1 MNQAQSADADAP
13 ASSDARVEAFADFLD
28 QMDEEQD
35 SFEGTNPEDAHAPDP
50 SDAETPNRAT
60 EPDDPAIAAPVSWD
74 NDAKELFEQLPPELQ
89 EKVAARE
96 AQRERAIQAATTAAA
111 EARRHAAAEANAV
124 FADQQR
130 LYASHLEQI
139 AAQMAP
145 QRPDPALLAQDPQT
159 FYRLQA
165 QYEGQ
170 VAQAEAMAEAAAIAQ
185 AEAQQREAISHHYEL
200 AQDHAALA
208 EVLGED
214 WTDASRR
221 RAMLTD
227 LEEVGAALGYS
238 MELMGQA
245 NATDIL
251 ALKAA
256 AEWKAKADRYDQLQ
270 SNRMSAARAPR
281 GAPRVARPGTAPSRA
296 EQSARGR
303 DAAWA
308 RAKSERS
315 GDAYAAML
323 DSMGIK
329 L

>member
-1 MNQAQSADADAP
+1 MALPLPAETEAP
-13 ASSDARVEAFADFLD
+13 ASADDRVEAFAEFLD
-28 QMDEEQD
+28 RQEEEN
-35 SFEGTNPEDAHAPDP
+35 STEGISPEDEDASDMPDV
-50 SDAETPNRAT
+50 DAREQRN
-60 EPDDPAIAAPVSWD
+60 EPDDPAIAPPVSWD
-74 NDAKELFEQLPPELQ
+74 NDAKALFEQLPPELQ

-96 AQRERAIQAATTAAA
+96 AQRERAIQETTTAAA
-111 EARRHAAAEANAV
+111 EARRNAAAEANAE

-130 LYASHLEQI
+130 LYAAHLAEL
-139 AAQMAP
+139 ANQMAP
-145 QRPDPALLAQDPQT
+145 QRPDPVLLTQDPQA

-165 QYEGQ
+165 QYESQ
-170 VAQAEAMAEAAAIAQ
+170 VAQAEAMAQAAAL
-185 AEAQQREAISHHYEL
+185 AEIEAEQRDALNRHHEL

-208 EVLGED
+208 AELGED

-221 RAMLTD
+221 RALLTD
-227 LEEVGAALGYS
+227 LEGVGAALGYS

-270 SNRMSAARAPR
+270 SNRTSAVRAARN
-281 GAPRVARPGTAPSRA
+281 APRVARPGAAPSRA

-308 RAKSERS
+308 RAKTERS
-315 GDAYAAML
+315 GEAYAAML
-323 DSMGIK
+323 DSIGIK